1 MNRKLKAAVA
11 PPVEVSLEDLF
22 PTAPTTT
29 EGLLLHVRAL
39 GQRIDGYIHFM
50 CAVSR
55 LNGAS
60 AEAKQ
65 KAVAVFHERLAA
77 MEKELG
83 RIQEDLRLA

>member
-1 MNRKLKAAVA
+1 MNRKLKAVVA

-29 EGLLLHVRAL
+29 EGRLLHVRVL
-39 GQRIDGYIHFM
+39 GQKIDGYIHFM
-50 CAVSR
+50 CALSR
-55 LNGAS
+55 LNGSS
-60 AEAKQ
+60 AETKH

-83 RIQEDLRLA
+83 RIQEELRLA